1 MSKSKKGGTGSKPT
15 KSNRK
20 FITPKYITIPVPRL
34 IRKLVDKYMTLPYL
48 FRMLSLLIAILFVIL
63 LFFEVFLNKQQ
74 VEAYQLG
81 PSEKI
86 LKKPISLLAQS
97 LQLSPDGKTYQYN

>member
-1 MSKSKKGGTGSKPT
+1 MDGFTQPGEIGSNRVKNTHQSHHSNNGLGLPVSKSKKGGTGSKPT

-74 VEAYQLG
+74 VEAY
-81 PSEKI
+81 
-86 LKKPISLLAQS
+86 
-97 LQLSPDGKTYQYN
+97 